1 MMGLQSKAFDKSMK
15 TVSASLLLPSYNN
28 VLFIYLSIKI
38 IINNF
43 DFDYCVDEALDHII
57 HC

>member
-15 TVSASLLLPSYNN
+15 TPSAILLLTSYNN

-43 DFDYCVDEALDHII
+43 DFDYCVDEALDHRI

>member
-1 MMGLQSKAFDKSMK
+1 MGLQSKAFDKSMK
-15 TVSASLLLPSYNN
+15 TPSAILLLTSYNN

-43 DFDYCVDEALDHII
+43 DFDYCVDEALDHRI